1 MLRIKPLFILCAAL
15 LTVTPAASADVN
27 SDMNQFFN
35 KLGFASNTTQ
45 PGVWQGQAA
54 GYAYGGS
61 LYARTQVKNVQ
72 LISMTLPDINAGC
85 GGIDAYLG
93 SFSFING
100 EQLQRFVK
108 QIMSNAAGYF
118 FDLALQT
125 TVPEIKTA
133 KDFLQKM
140 ASDINSMNLSSCQA
154 AQGIIGGLFPRTQV
168 SQQKV
173 CQDIAGESNIF
184 ADWAASRQGCTV
196 GGKSDS
202 VRDKASDKDK
212 ERVTKNINIMWNAL
226 SKNRMFDGNK
236 ELKEFVMTLTGSLVF
251 GPNGE
256 ITPLSARTTD
266 RSIIRAMMEGGTA
279 KIYHCNDSDKCLKVV
294 ADTPVTISRDN
305 ALKSQITKLLASIQ
319 NKAVSDTPLDDK
331 EKGFISSTTIPVFK
345 YLVVRNVL
353 LPSFANAFT
362 EAGFATITFDYRGF
376 GESEGERGR
385 LVPAM
390 QTEDI
395 ISVIN
400 WAEKQVCIDNQRIG
414 LWGTSLGGCHVFNA
428 AAQDKRVKSIVSQ
441 LAFADGEVLVTGEM
455 NELEKASFL
464 STLNK
469 MAEKKKNT
477 GKEMFVG
484 VTRVLSDNESK
495 VFFEKVKG
503 QYPEMDIKIPF
514 LTVMETLQYKP
525 AESAA
530 KVQCPVLVVIAGQDS
545 VNPPEQ
551 GRALYDAVASGTKEL
566 YEEADACHYD
576 IYEGAFFERVAAVQT
591 QWFKKHL

>member
-1 MLRIKPLFILCAAL
+1 MLGSMGERWAGRGAEQLGLQGSVDKDVFTRL
-15 LTVTPAASADVN
+15 LEG
-27 SDMNQFFN
+27 
-35 KLGFASNTTQ
+35 K
-45 PGVWQGQAA
+45 
-54 GYAYGGS
+54 
-61 LYARTQVKNVQ
+61 
-72 LISMTLPDINAGC
+72 LPDGADLSRMQDGSNKHRPGYDLTFSAPKSVSVMAML
-85 GGIDAYLG
+85 GGDKRLIDAH
-93 SFSFING
+93 I
-100 EQLQRFVK
+100 
-108 QIMSNAAGYF
+108 
-118 FDLALQT
+118 
-125 TVPEIKTA
+125 
-133 KDFLQKM
+133 
-140 ASDINSMNLSSCQA
+140 
-154 AQGIIGGLFPRTQV
+154 
-168 SQQKV
+168 
-173 CQDIAGESNIF
+173 
-184 ADWAASRQGCTV
+184 
-196 GGKSDS
+196 
-202 VRDKASDKDK
+202 
-212 ERVTKNINIMWNAL
+212 
-226 SKNRMFDGNK
+226 
-236 ELKEFVMTLTGSLVF
+236 
-251 GPNGE
+251 
-256 ITPLSARTTD
+256 
-266 RSIIRAMMEGGTA
+266 
-279 KIYHCNDSDKCLKVV
+279 
-294 ADTPVTISRDN
+294 
-305 ALKSQITKLLASIQ
+305 
-319 NKAVSDTPLDDK
+319 
-331 EKGFISSTTIPVFK
+331 
-345 YLVVRNVL
+345 RNVL

-576 IYEGAFFERVAAVQT
+576 IYKGAFFERVAAVQT